1 MAYIVNVA
9 SSGSVVPG
17 DRVVGILLG
26 LVVTAFV
33 FKHIWPERANDRA
46 LRSSQSMAQ
55 LLLRCSF
62 VFYLFLKLP
71 GPHISEKLEILV

>member
-1 MAYIVNVA
+1 MAYIVNTA
-9 SSGSVVPG
+9 TSGSVVPG

-46 LRSSQSMAQ
+46 LRSSQPIGQ
-55 LLLRCSF
+55 LLSRCS
-62 VFYLFLKLP
+62 
-71 GPHISEKLEILV
+71 LVVLSFSQASRTAHFRKT